1 MHTLSKGIKI
11 GLTGSIA
18 SGKSTALDVFAQ
30 SGFQVFSADQAV
42 SELYHDDGFV
52 MKVKEIFPHIIVHD
66 VIDKTLLIQSLSDA
80 QFYERYIH
88 LVHDGVLVKMLTF
101 FQNIEDQ
108 NCVCE
113 IPLLF
118 EAQWQKYFDEVWCI
132 VVSESL
138 SHKRALLRGM
148 SESTYQ
154 FLKEKQWSIE
164 EKCAQADV
172 LVHNENTKEDFIV
185 SLTQLIKER
194 TS

>member
-30 SGFQVFSADQAV
+30 SGFQIFSADAAV
-42 SELYHDDGFV
+42 SELYHEDEFV
-52 MKVKEIFPHIIVHD
+52 KQIKESFPQIIVQD
-66 VIDKTLLIQSLSDA
+66 AIDKTLLVQALSDA
-80 QFYERYIH
+80 QFYKRYIQ

-101 FQNIEDQ
+101 FQSVEGQ
-108 NCVCE
+108 NSVCE
-113 IPLLF
+113 VPLLF
-118 EAQWQKYFDEVWCI
+118 EASWQKYFDEVWCI
-132 VVSESL
+132 VVSETI

-148 SESTYQ
+148 SETTYQ

-172 LVHNENTKEDFIV
+172 LVHNENTKEDFIL
-185 SLTQLIKER
+185 SLSQLIKER